1 MRLYLVAF
9 TAMIVGASPL
19 LASDFDWRRWRD
31 LPVQSGGRRKPLDT
45 LTWETVRLISNQTKF
60 ADPETDEP
68 LNATALYLSMLFDW
82 QGWDHVGRDR
92 LMMVNDWRPHYYQLH
107 QPDKWDNAPLLRVDY
122 LKLRAK
128 LGLEADQKFV
138 SPFALS
144 TTLVEDPRSG
154 TKIAFSTWGNHLV
167 ELEDKGTNLTE
178 LEKKGLEL
186 ANRLWSY
193 QSHRMGRGL
202 EILPI
207 KGSGTQE
214 WVPIAH
220 LFITRFDDASDPTGD
235 YRQVQNLLRKA
246 RAAYQQNDGEMFNQI
261 ADELK
266 STLRVLGQEL

>member
-1 MRLYLVAF
+1 MRSFLASLMV
-9 TAMIVGASPL
+9 MIVGSSPL
-19 LASDFDWRRWRD
+19 LASDFDWSRWRD

-45 LTWETVRLISNQTKF
+45 LTWETVRLNTNQTKF

-68 LNATALYLSMLFDW
+68 LSATALYLTMLFDW
-82 QGWDHVGRDR
+82 QGWDHAGRDR
-92 LMMVNDWRPHYYQLH
+92 LMMVGDWRPQYYQLH

-220 LFITRFDDASDPTGD
+220 LIITRFDDASESA
-235 YRQVQNLLRKA
+235 QA
-246 RAAYQQNDGEMFNQI
+246 R
-261 ADELK
+261 
-266 STLRVLGQEL
+266 SVSR